1 MIENID
7 TERLRLQKMEKA
19 DAKSLL
25 TIWSD
30 PDVTKYMNITQFT
43 QEEQALEMIELLEQL
58 AKQHKAIRFSIFE
71 KASNHIIGSCG
82 FNMLDYDNALTEI
95 GYDLGKEY
103 WGKGYATEAITAL
116 IDYAFKHLKME
127 TIVAEV
133 DAANINSIKVLKKLN
148 FIYQEK
154 HNTEDTLQLYTLTK
168 S

>member
-25 TIWSD
+25 AIWSD
-30 PDVTKYMNITQFT
+30 PDVTKYMNINQFT

-58 AKQHKAIRFSIFE
+58 AKQYKAIRFSIFE

-95 GYDLGKEY
+95 GMI
-103 WGKGYATEAITAL
+103 WAR
-116 IDYAFKHLKME
+116 
-127 TIVAEV
+127 
-133 DAANINSIKVLKKLN
+133 NIGEKAMQQKL
-148 FIYQEK
+148 
-154 HNTEDTLQLYTLTK
+154 
-168 S
+168 